1 MKKNVPNILC
11 MVRII
16 LIPFILFFFIDN
28 SVTLSMSMTTRI
40 LVSGILFAVAMF
52 TDIFDGRI
60 ARKYDCVTSFGKF
73 IDPIA
78 DKMLV
83 LSVLAAYIQCGL
95 INVWPVL
102 LILAREFFVTGLRL
116 MAAGNGVVVAANIW
130 GKVKTFSQGLSIG
143 AIYFYL
149 LGFSLAGRP
158 ESFASVDIAGFT
170 VFPSVM
176 IWIVAAFTVV
186 SAVPYYKSCRKYLR
200 G

>member
-1 MKKNVPNILC
+1 
-11 MVRII
+11 
-16 LIPFILFFFIDN
+16 
-28 SVTLSMSMTTRI
+28 MSMTVRV

-60 ARKYDCVTSFGKF
+60 ARKYDCATSFGKF

-83 LSVLAAYIQCGL
+83 ISVLMAYIQCGL

-149 LGFSLAGRP
+149 LGFSLAGRAISERP
-158 ESFASVDIAGFT
+158 ENYILYTVIGVIFLAVGVVWCAGALLRFARHDYDDGTGES
-170 VFPSVM
+170 
-176 IWIVAAFTVV
+176 
-186 SAVPYYKSCRKYLR
+186 RKEDKNSIEEKEED
-200 G
+200 